1 MSTELV
7 FRCLACEL
15 PRDVRDVPCERCGA
29 APDLH
34 VVEGDELVTYD
45 PFRLNRLV
53 SAAAAA
59 RVAHALEVLA
69 DSHRRRARLW
79 ARLEQDH
86 DAPRAQ
92 WHRTEAA
99 SLERMRAVELVRAE
113 LEEVA

>member
-7 FRCLACEL
+7 FRCLVCDQ
-15 PRDVRDVPCERCGA
+15 PRTEADVPCELCGA

-59 RVAHALEVLA
+59 RVAHALAVLA
-69 DSHRRRARLW
+69 DSHHYRARLW
-79 ARLEQDH
+79 ADR

-99 SLERMRAVELVRAE
+99 SLEWMRAAELARAE
-113 LEEVA
+113 LEETA

>member
-1 MSTELV
+1 MSTEVV
-7 FRCLACEL
+7 FRCLACDQ
-15 PRDVRDVPCERCGA
+15 PRTEADVPCELCGA

-69 DSHRRRARLW
+69 ESHRRRARLW

-99 SLERMRAVELVRAE
+99 SLERLRAVELVRAE

>member
-1 MSTELV
+1 MNAEVV
-7 FRCLACEL
+7 FRCLACEQ
-15 PRDVRDVPCERCGA
+15 PRTEADVPCERCGA

-86 DAPRAQ
+86 DTPRAQ

-99 SLERMRAVELVRAE
+99 SLERLRAAELVRAE
-113 LEEVA
+113 LEEAA